1 MLTMDDFSS
10 LQILE
15 MSTNQFCVG
24 NSGKRPNF
32 PARFAGINRK
42 IKKLWMKND
51 FPLSIAQNQL
61 QKGIQRV
68 FFAVEDFWS
77 GGWAPERWMG
87 GALPTDVQSSPWN
100 YFLNIL
106 FNENENLRILH
117 FLLSI
122 LKFNFCNIVIC
133 GTLYSQ
139 VWFYDTAL
147 AQAQR
152 DSAVIPFL
160 SKQNVSSS
168 PTTTTTTTS
177 PPLKEATERNFT
189 ALWFLWNTFQR
200 NPATKCIGESIR

>member
-1 MLTMDDFSS
+1 
-10 LQILE
+10 
-15 MSTNQFCVG
+15 
-24 NSGKRPNF
+24 
-32 PARFAGINRK
+32 
-42 IKKLWMKND
+42 MKND

-77 GGWAPERWMG
+77 GGERLSG
-87 GALPTDVQSSPWN
+87 GWGGPYPQMFKALPETISWTSSSMKISKGISQNPN
-100 YFLNIL
+100 FTP
-106 FNENENLRILH
+106 F
-117 FLLSI
+117 LSI